1 MNIFYIYFIHSD
13 LDWIYKSK
21 LEAIEVVKN
30 QKETNRLEFF
40 TLRSKLEKAQTLRD
54 RTRDA
59 IEEARIQQLKQNAE
73 DYKRR
78 RELQVKEKHVSIR
91 IICS

>member
-1 MNIFYIYFIHSD
+1 MNTFLIYVIHSD
-13 LDWIYKSK
+13 LDRINISK

-30 QKETNRLEFF
+30 QKESTRLEFF
-40 TLRSKLEKAQTLRD
+40 TLRTKLENAQTLRD

-59 IEEARIQQLKQNAE
+59 IEEARMQQLKQNAE

-78 RELQVKEKHVSIR
+78 RELQVKEKQVRIR
-91 IICS
+91 VICT

>member
-1 MNIFYIYFIHSD
+1 MFLIYVTHSD
-13 LDWIYKSK
+13 LDRINKSK

-30 QKETNRLEFF
+30 QKESTRLEFF
-40 TLRSKLEKAQTLRD
+40 TLRTKLENAQTLRD

-59 IEEARIQQLKQNAE
+59 IEEARMQQLKQNAE

-78 RELQVKEKHVSIR
+78 RELQVKEKQVRIR
-91 IICS
+91 VICT

>member
-1 MNIFYIYFIHSD
+1 MNTFLIYVIHSD
-13 LDWIYKSK
+13 LDRINKSK

-30 QKETNRLEFF
+30 QKESTRLEFF
-40 TLRSKLEKAQTLRD
+40 TLRTKLENAQTLRD

-59 IEEARIQQLKQNAE
+59 IEEARMQQLKQNAE

-78 RELQVKEKHVSIR
+78 RELQVKEKQVRIR
-91 IICS
+91 VICT

>member
-1 MNIFYIYFIHSD
+1 MNTFLIYVIHSD
-13 LDWIYKSK
+13 LDRINKSK

-30 QKETNRLEFF
+30 QKESTRLEFF
-40 TLRSKLEKAQTLRD
+40 TLRTKLENAQTLRD

-78 RELQVKEKHVSIR
+78 RELQVKEKQVSIR
-91 IICS
+91 VICT